1 MLEAMLSDDT
11 EYDVFE
17 ETDEFVVEQELKL
30 EEEAEEELIFGES
43 DDIDIL
49 CDDDAVDADSDPYYD
64 EVDDDDIIWVWMI
77 MNSFYL
83 II

>member
-30 EEEAEEELIFGES
+30 EEEAEEELIFGEC
-43 DDIDIL
+43 DDMDIL
-49 CDDDAVDADSDPYYD
+49 GDDDDVAVADSDPYYD
-64 EVDDDDIIWVWMI
+64 EVDDDDDDII
-77 MNSFYL
+77 
-83 II
+83 

>member
-30 EEEAEEELIFGES
+30 EEEAEEELIFGEC
-43 DDIDIL
+43 DDMDIL
-49 CDDDAVDADSDPYYD
+49 GDDDDVVVADSDPYYD
-64 EVDDDDIIWVWMI
+64 EVDDDDDDDII
-77 MNSFYL
+77 
-83 II
+83 

>member
-17 ETDEFVVEQELKL
+17 ETDEFIIEQELTL

-43 DDIDIL
+43 DDMDIL

-64 EVDDDDIIWVWMI
+64 EVDDDDDII
-77 MNSFYL
+77 
-83 II
+83 

>member
-17 ETDEFVVEQELKL
+17 ENDEFIIEKELTL
-30 EEEAEEELIFGES
+30 EEEAEEELIFGER

-49 CDDDAVDADSDPYYD
+49 CDDDAVDADSHPYYD
-64 EVDDDDIIWVWMI
+64 EVDDDDDII
-77 MNSFYL
+77 
-83 II
+83 